1 MPDRTDIASFEQQ
14 LNDLLFRS
22 HKAGAQLAEEA
33 ALILKVEQAAE
44 ALRQGRAQLFQHVAM
59 LLAPPQPQ
67 QYRTVPEAL
76 SARVE
81 DPFFADDGNPLPR
94 MVQNHEG
101 WRQ

>member
-1 MPDRTDIASFEQQ
+1 MPDHTDIASLEQQ

-44 ALRQGRAQLFQHVAM
+44 ALRQGRIQLFQHVAM
-59 LLAPPQPQ
+59 LLAPPQQFRPA
-67 QYRTVPEAL
+67 PELAGM
-76 SARVE
+76 VE
-81 DPFFADDGNPLPR
+81 DPFFADEVGNPLPR